1 MANNHCNTSSPQATC
16 ILFGPQAIQ
25 TNQALL
31 DIRTSLQETRGLNF
45 LATAITALPA
55 VWHVIQDALPE
66 LRQLPHANLDQLC
79 HFFQGGPAPIIT
91 DTANIILTPLTV
103 ISHLIEFWK
112 LQHGNSDQPPVSLP
126 LVQDVQGFCVG
137 FLAAI
142 VVACSQTHEDFQ
154 ILAFRTVCLAVC
166 VGALVDW
173 DEHQRSNP
181 QDRAVSVAVRWK
193 GTAQY
198 DEIEDAIGSQDGA
211 YVSCITGPTSLTVTI
226 PQKYA
231 ASFVS
236 TLSDLGISA
245 KGISLRGRFHHQ
257 DHTNAVSRVL
267 RLVERDER
275 FQLPFANSLTL
286 PLRSS
291 VDGQRIING
300 ALHRIALESILLKPS
315 QWFQTVQETSSAW
328 EMCNKRVG
336 FITIGSEMPIPP
348 SLIRHHL
355 LPEAPSILNAN
366 TNSTEQIPI
375 TGTPLT
381 DETNADESGIAVI
394 GMACRYPEADSID
407 ELWEIIVR
415 GRPAV
420 PRTPEDR
427 FKEFDTCRES
437 KEGPLWSN
445 FIRQPD
451 VFDHRFFGI
460 SGREAKSMDPQQR
473 LMLQVAYEAVEST
486 GYRGLKDNKLPDD
499 VGCYVGVATDD
510 YDEHVASHPPSAFS
524 GPGTL
529 RAFIS
534 GRISHYFGWSGP
546 SLTLDTA
553 CSSSALAIH
562 SACRALQ
569 ARDCS
574 VAIAGGVNT
583 ITRPTMSQ
591 NLKAAS
597 FLSPTG
603 PSKAFDADADGY
615 SRAEGA
621 GAVVLRPLRDAVKN
635 GDFILAVIRGSSVNQ
650 GSNSSPITV
659 PDSNS
664 QVSLYR
670 KTLSESLID
679 PEDVT
684 YVEAHGTG
692 TQVGDPIEF
701 DSIRK
706 VFGGQGRPSQV
717 FVGSIKD
724 NIGHA
729 EAASGVAGLL
739 KTILM
744 IQHRTIPKLASFK
757 LLNPKIPPLGSDQVV
772 IPTQT
777 QGWESAT
784 RTALINNYGA
794 AGSNVAIVVQ
804 EHILN
809 APPIENSSTDHR
821 LSGLVSFPILISGQS
836 SDAVG
841 SYVECLKSS
850 LSRSKS
856 ILADLAYNLAIKQK
870 RDLEYQLVVPQSS
883 RQDDIFFLESPAAN
897 PKVQKLSREPLSV
910 VLCFGGQNGRTAS
923 ISKDLLDNCIVLRD
937 YLMDCNAVCE
947 ELSLPSLFPTIFHRE
962 LIHDVVALHCA
973 LFSIQYSCAKSWLAC
988 GLKVD
993 RLIGHSFGQL
1003 TALCV
1008 ADAVPLLDGLR
1019 LVAERARL
1027 IQTYCGQ
1034 ENGIMVSI
1042 EAPLEEVHRLL
1053 HVAERQCIQPFFAEI
1068 ACYNGPKNHVVAGD
1082 EMSIQAVEKA
1092 LEVMPVRAKLQRLN
1106 NTHAFHTRLIDEI
1119 VPSFTHVAST
1129 FCYQKP
1135 TITIEAC
1142 SLDDRW
1148 SDYITPEKIVDHSRM
1163 PVYFS
1168 EAVGRIEQQL
1178 PGRIVWLEAGSGSPI
1193 IPMVR
1198 RVASA
1203 SRGHLYHPVFLG
1215 GPEPQR
1221 NLTKT
1226 TCDLWSNG
1234 VKVQF
1239 WPFHQSQAT
1248 WYKWVNIPPYQF
1260 AKTRHWLDYKPR
1272 APPST
1277 GPTNSKELL
1286 ELLSHQQNPSR
1297 AVFEI
1302 FPRNQVYQLCTG
1314 GHLVVDHGLCPAGLY
1329 IELILRACSFLF
1341 KDQASGIPQIEG
1353 LTMSSPL
1360 VLEPSGRVFL
1370 QMSEI
1375 HPQIG
1380 SWDFSLFSDGNPE
1393 ASSPT
1398 VHSTGRVT
1406 ISQPNT
1412 LSVATRLQ
1420 SLNRLVS
1427 PSRCSDIE
1435 ASPMSTG
1442 FKGPIV
1448 YQTLEKIVHYA
1459 EYYHGV
1465 QKIFASGDEA
1475 TGQIVL
1481 PSSRPDVLRSGV
1493 CDLVLLD
1500 NLTLMAGIHVNCLS
1514 DRKTNEVWICS
1525 SIGEVVIG
1533 KEFLEKQHKL
1543 PSWTVYCTRER
1554 SSEKSFVCDVLAL
1567 DPDSGSLTVALI
1579 SLEFHTVPIKSL
1591 ARVLERQN
1599 TAVAKPSRVTEPT
1612 PVSKHALNGIKR
1624 PWVTQH
1630 EEQQC
1635 KRKRINATVPQSS
1648 FDPDYGIPT
1657 PVTDISTEA
1666 SFGSEPTGT
1675 SSPGW
1680 DQIRGILGEVLEIP
1694 LHEITPSSTLAHL
1707 GVDSLVAT
1715 EVTAEMKKR
1724 YNATM
1729 KAESFQGT
1737 ATVGSICDQ
1746 FQGSSTGNQNL
1757 DIPNDN
1763 SSSQSNTSCETM
1775 GQDFQNLHQLNL
1787 RDDAEALDGNRETV
1801 AFGERDGIQLL
1812 ADIYY
1817 PEKISSS
1824 QNPLPVAL
1832 MIHGGGHIMLSRKDV
1847 RPKQTR
1853 MLLDAGF
1860 LPVSIDYRLCP
1871 EVTLQEGPMQDVC
1884 DALTWARTTL
1894 PSIIL
1899 KRPDIRVN
1907 GEKVVAVGWSTG
1919 GHLAMSLGWT
1929 PHAMGMRPPEAI
1941 LAFYCPYDYED
1952 PCWSESNLPFGMQVP
1967 DTATSAHDLSES
1979 IYDEPITGYNP
1990 TIDRCALGGWMAPS
2004 DPRSRIP
2011 LYMNWKGKTVEV
2023 ILNGLRRSEVCTGQ
2037 IPELPVPP
2045 LEQIQSVSPL
2055 AQIRNGSYKTPTFI
2069 IHGMLDDLIPW
2080 EQAQRTYDGL
2090 VANGVEAG
2098 FRLLKDTLH
2107 LYDIYRGCEKNRDGM
2122 QAIVDGYQFLRSHV

>member
-794 AGSNVAIVVQ
+794 AGSNVAIGNRVMP
-804 EHILN
+804 L
-809 APPIENSSTDHR
+809 AP
-821 LSGLVSFPILISGQS
+821 
-836 SDAVG
+836 
-841 SYVECLKSS
+841 
-850 LSRSKS
+850 
-856 ILADLAYNLAIKQK
+856 
-870 RDLEYQLVVPQSS
+870 
-883 RQDDIFFLESPAAN
+883 
-897 PKVQKLSREPLSV
+897 
-910 VLCFGGQNGRTAS
+910 
-923 ISKDLLDNCIVLRD
+923 
-937 YLMDCNAVCE
+937 
-947 ELSLPSLFPTIFHRE
+947 
-962 LIHDVVALHCA
+962 
-973 LFSIQYSCAKSWLAC
+973 C

-1801 AFGERDGIQLL
+1801 AFGEKDGIQLL

-2023 ILNGLRRSEVCTGQ
+2023 ILNRLRRSEVCTGQ